1 MYAYIICMFALPRV
15 NMCVC
20 APVFARVC
28 VCLLNAA
35 GFRSWLASSVKRE
48 RSHGGKDKNERV
60 QSSEADDC
68 VFVRVNL
75 FITDAREISIEMILV
90 TDSPW
95 ISPMAD
101 TQNVYVY
108 RTRGESRK
116 GQWCEKERGRVRSS
130 ERANMRNGE
139 IIREVRLGRI
149 KHQGKKIGG
158 NVEKR

>member
-1 MYAYIICMFALPRV
+1 MR
-15 NMCVC
+15 
-20 APVFARVC
+20 
-28 VCLLNAA
+28 
-35 GFRSWLASSVKRE
+35 LASDPDGPALGRE
-48 RSHGGKDKNERV
+48 GGSQGGKNKNERV

-108 RTRGESRK
+108 RTREREQK
-116 GQWCEKERGRVRSS
+116 GTAV
-130 ERANMRNGE
+130 
-139 IIREVRLGRI
+139 
-149 KHQGKKIGG
+149 
-158 NVEKR
+158 